1 MDWVLDHF
9 RLIVIVGG
17 AIAYWLNQRRK
28 AKEDEETART
38 MLAKPPQ
45 PAAADEGER
54 TRRVQEEIRRK
65 ILERTGGATKPTATL
80 PPPIPVASP
89 LSRPEPPKVDAY
101 VEPSAEEQEQT
112 IAADQAMLL
121 RQQQLAA
128 KLQELQQQR
137 REHDRPAEVFAEK
150 TALAMSAV
158 GTSVLGSP
166 LADLRNPVLV
176 RRAIILREVLGTP
189 VGLR

>member
-1 MDWVLDHF
+1 MDWVLDNI

-28 AKEDEETART
+28 AKEEQEIKEV
-38 MLAKPPQ
+38 LATPLPKTQ
-45 PAAADEGER
+45 ENDDVER
-54 TRRVQEEIRRK
+54 TRRIQEEIRKK
-65 ILERTGGATKPTATL
+65 ILERAGGMQRAQPTPPSLKQT
-80 PPPIPVASP
+80 PPPKPVVQ
-89 LSRPEPPKVDAY
+89 PKADVY
-101 VEPSAEEQEQT
+101 SESAAE
-112 IAADQAMLL
+112 ALVMADQAMLE

-128 KLQELQQQR
+128 KLRDLQQQR
-137 REHDRPAEVFAEK
+137 REHDHPAEAFAAK
-150 TALAMSAV
+150 TALAMSAS

-166 LADLRNPVLV
+166 LADLRNPALV

>member
-1 MDWVLDHF
+1 MDWVLDNI

-28 AKEDEETART
+28 AKEEESAART
-38 MLAKPPQ
+38 QVPAQ
-45 PAAADEGER
+45 PDVRTGDEAER
-54 TRRVQEEIRRK
+54 TRRIQEEIRKK
-65 ILERTGGATKPTATL
+65 ILERTAGTTRPL
-80 PPPIPVASP
+80 PSPPPIPEAP
-89 LSRPEPPKVDAY
+89 TLLPREQPKANVY
-101 VEPSAEEQEQT
+101 VEPSAEEQEKVL
-112 IAADQAMLL
+112 AADQAMLE

-128 KLQELQQQR
+128 KLRELQQQR

-150 TALAMSAV
+150 TARAMSAS

-166 LADLRNPVLV
+166 LADLRNPALV
-176 RRAIILREVLGTP
+176 RRAIILREVLGPP